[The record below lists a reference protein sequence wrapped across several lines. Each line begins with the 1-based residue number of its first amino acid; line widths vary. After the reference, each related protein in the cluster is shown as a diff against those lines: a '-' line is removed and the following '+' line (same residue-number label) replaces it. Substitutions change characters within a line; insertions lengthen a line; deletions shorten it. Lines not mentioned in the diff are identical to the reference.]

1 MSPRPDMYFMS
12 VKNELEP
19 YPTKRVSAGIS
30 LQKNGR
36 TFPLEI
42 HYKLVKR
49 VLYVWVP
56 IPEGY
61 ESKFIEKLRARGI
74 NDLAYCQIECR
85 KRDSEH
91 TPKSTEHLGNLNH
104 KYAYLEWFYVR
115 AQQHKDD
122 GGEEEQTAFARFGK
136 RMLCWSLNVLIQNG
150 HITDPENA
158 YVGLEAG
165 GGHCAASKPE
175 EKQKTE
181 EPPKDDIAA
190 VDKFLSQYPFTYEY
204 VLSVIRNMKDVNPE
218 EFKRKTKCEIEDNI
232 KLVKYYEHYGFRVFD
247 PRNGLGF
254 LMEAPLPVVLN
265 SCRSAAGFPNHL
277 EDIQLGRTRARPT
290 LAKPSAPVKN
300 AKRKRP
306 DPPPLPAPPKPVAV
320 AAVRANKPD
329 SAERLRNAV
338 TCLRRSRP
346 GGPLTRAQASCEGIK
361 VPEISFETP
370 ESSTAET
377 TSCKLRPKLPPGVPP
392 PPLTR
397 AEARCRGVQVRDV

>member
-165 GGHCAASKPE
+165 GGHCAAPKPE

-181 EPPKDDIAA
+181 EPLKDDISASTS
-190 VDKFLSQYPFTYEY
+190 FF
-204 VLSVIRNMKDVNPE
+204 RN
-218 EFKRKTKCEIEDNI
+218 T
-232 KLVKYYEHYGFRVFD
+232 
-247 PRNGLGF
+247 
-254 LMEAPLPVVLN
+254 
-265 SCRSAAGFPNHL
+265 
-277 EDIQLGRTRARPT
+277 
-290 LAKPSAPVKN
+290 
-300 AKRKRP
+300 
-306 DPPPLPAPPKPVAV
+306 
-320 AAVRANKPD
+320 
-329 SAERLRNAV
+329 
-338 TCLRRSRP
+338 RSR
-346 GGPLTRAQASCEGIK
+346 
-361 VPEISFETP
+361 
-370 ESSTAET
+370 
-377 TSCKLRPKLPPGVPP
+377 TSLFFR
-392 PPLTR
+392 
-397 AEARCRGVQVRDV
+397 